1 MEENRM
7 KKTDIRKILSS
18 VVVLAMIVTFGSA
31 LAGCADPLQSEKTDA
46 LSQAVDPSSY
56 MQEDQAAVK
65 ELNKE
70 FRSEIKKD
78 KSEDAVSKDIKQ
90 YKKDV
95 KGFATRKTQ
104 IKEFKKLTKEAI
116 KKMDKDQ
123 QAKVTQILKD
133 NEKRLN
139 SVKTKE
145 DFLNVTN
152 DINQK
157 IQEAT
162 GTSTGVAAATVES
175 ATTTPTAKTQSVAQK
190 TGAKSYSSGFKS
202 TVTAR
207 SSTSAS
213 GSSSRT
219 SSKGSSSSSGSRSM
233 WDDMNSDTPSTPQK
247 QKVWV
252 QDSAA
257 WTETKYRTETYTYTV
272 YRTSD
277 GHEFN
282 DYASA
287 YNYYSYT
294 ADYGTGCN
302 FGPVTKTGTRQVPY
316 TVTHPATGHWE
327 YR

>member
-1 MEENRM
+1 M
-7 KKTDIRKILSS
+7 KINFRKTAA
-18 VVVLAMIVTFGSA
+18 VAMIAAMTITSA
-31 LAGCADPLQSEKTDA
+31 IAMTGCTEFQAKSSAKDEA
-46 LSQAVDPSSY
+46 LSQVVKASSY

-70 FRSEIKKD
+70 FRAKINKD
-78 KSEDAVSKDIKQ
+78 KSDKAINKDLKQ

-104 IKEFKKLTKEAI
+104 IKEFKKLTRKAI
-116 KKMDKDQ
+116 KQMDKDQ
-123 QAKVTQILKD
+123 QAKATQILKD
-133 NEKRLN
+133 NDKRLN
-139 SVKTKE
+139 GVKTKA
-145 DFLNVTN
+145 DFLSVTN
-152 DINQK
+152 EINQK

-175 ATTTPTAKTQSVAQK
+175 ATTAPTKKTQSVAQK
-190 TGAKSYSSGFKS
+190 TGAKSYSSGLKS

-207 SSTSAS
+207 PAS
-213 GSSSRT
+213 RGSSSRT
-219 SSKGSSSSSGSRSM
+219 SSKGSSSSSGSISM

-257 WTETKYRTETYTYTV
+257 WTETKYRTETYTYSV
-272 YRTSD
+272 YKSYPD
-277 GHEFN
+277 GAEFN

-287 YNYYSYT
+287 YQHYCDMDDQGLN
-294 ADYGTGCN
+294 CHV
-302 FGPVTKTGTRQVPY
+302 GPVTKTATRQVPY
-316 TVTHPATGHWE
+316 TVNHPATGHWE

>member
-1 MEENRM
+1 M
-7 KKTDIRKILSS
+7 KSNFRKAAA
-18 VVVLAMIVTFGSA
+18 VTMVAAMTFASAVTMT
-31 LAGCADPLQSEKTDA
+31 GCAEFQSSAKDEA
-46 LSQAVDPSSY
+46 LSQIVSASDY

-65 ELNKE
+65 ELNKD
-70 FRSEIKKD
+70 FRAEIRKD
-78 KSEDAVSKDIKQ
+78 KSDKAISKDLKQ

-116 KKMDKDQ
+116 KQMDEDQ
-123 QAKVTQILKD
+123 QAKAAQILKD
-133 NEKRLN
+133 NEKRLD

-175 ATTTPTAKTQSVAQK
+175 ATTAPTAKTQSVAQK
-190 TGAKSYSSGFKS
+190 TGAKSYSSGLKS

-207 SSTSAS
+207 PSTS
-213 GSSSRT
+213 GSSSR
-219 SSKGSSSSSGSRSM
+219 SSSSTSGSSSRSM

-257 WTETKYRTETYTYTV
+257 WTETKYRIETYTYSV
-272 YRTSD
+272 YKSYPD
-277 GHEFN
+277 GAEFS

-287 YNYYSYT
+287 YNHYCDMSEQ
-294 ADYGTGCN
+294 GLNCHV
-302 FGPVTKTGTRQVPY
+302 GPVTKTGTRQVPY
-316 TVTHPATGHWE
+316 TITHPATGHWE
-327 YR
+327 YK

>member
-1 MEENRM
+1 MNRKT
-7 KKTDIRKILSS
+7 KKIMAVTT
-18 VVVLAMIVTFGSA
+18 VAAMTFASA
-31 LAGCADPLQSEKTDA
+31 ISMTGCTEFQAKSDAKDEA
-46 LSQAVDPSSY
+46 LSQIANASSY

-70 FRSEIKKD
+70 FQAKINKD
-78 KSEDAVSKDIKQ
+78 KSDKAINRDLKQ

-116 KKMDKDQ
+116 NKMDGDQ
-123 QAKVTQILKD
+123 KAKAAQILKD
-133 NEKRLN
+133 NSKRLN
-139 SVKTKE
+139 GVKTKT
-145 DFLNVTN
+145 DFLSVTN

-162 GTSTGVAAATVES
+162 GTSTGIAAATVES
-175 ATTTPTAKTQSVAQK
+175 VTTTPTKKTQSVAQK
-190 TGAKSYSSGFKS
+190 TGAKSYSSGLKS

-207 SSTSAS
+207 PSTN

-233 WDDMNSDTPSTPQK
+233 WDDMNSDVPSTPQK

-252 QDSAA
+252 QDTAA
-257 WTETKYRTETYTYTV
+257 WTETKYRTETYTYSV
-272 YRTSD
+272 YKSYPD
-277 GHEFN
+277 GAEFN

-287 YNYYSYT
+287 YQHYCDMSEQGI
-294 ADYGTGCN
+294 A
-302 FGPVTKTGTRQVPY
+302 
-316 TVTHPATGHWE
+316 
-327 YR
+327 

>member
-1 MEENRM
+1 MD
-7 KKTDIRKILSS
+7 KKTKKILTVTTVAAMTFASAMTMTGCTEFQAKSS
-18 VVVLAMIVTFGSA
+18 AK
-31 LAGCADPLQSEKTDA
+31 DEA
-46 LSQAVDPSSY
+46 LSQVVKASSY

-70 FRSEIKKD
+70 FRAEIKKD
-78 KSEDAVSKDIKQ
+78 KSGNAVNKDLKQ

-95 KGFATRKTQ
+95 KGFATRKAQ
-104 IKEFKKLTKEAI
+104 IKEFKKLTREAI
-116 KKMDKDQ
+116 KQMDGDQ
-123 QAKVTQILKD
+123 QEKAAQILKD
-133 NEKRLN
+133 NSKRLN
-139 SVKTKE
+139 SVKTKA
-145 DFLNVTN
+145 DFLSVTN

-175 ATTTPTAKTQSVAQK
+175 VTTTPTKKTQSVAQK
-190 TGAKSYSSGFKS
+190 TGAKSYSSGLKS

-207 SSTSAS
+207 PSTS

-252 QDSAA
+252 QDTAA
-257 WTETKYRTETYTYTV
+257 WTETKYRTETYTYNV

-282 DYASA
+282 DYESA
-287 YNYYSYT
+287 YDYYSYT
-294 ADYGTGCN
+294 LDYGTGCN
-302 FGPVTKTGTRQVPY
+302 FGPVTKTATRQVPY
-316 TVTHPATGHWE
+316 TINHPATGHWE

>member
-1 MEENRM
+1 MKENRM

-31 LAGCADPLQSEKTDA
+31 LAGCADPLQSAKTDA

-65 ELNKE
+65 ELNKD

-78 KSEDAVSKDIKQ
+78 KSEDAVSKDLKQ

-104 IKEFKKLTKEAI
+104 IREFKKLTKEAI
-116 KKMDKDQ
+116 KQMDEDQ

-145 DFLNVTN
+145 NFLNVTN

-162 GTSTGVAAATVES
+162 GTNTGVAAATVES
-175 ATTTPTAKTQSVAQK
+175 ATTTPTAKTQSVAKK
-190 TGAKSYSSGFKS
+190 TGAKSYSSGLKS

-207 SSTSAS
+207 PSTSTSSSRSSSSTS
-213 GSSSRT
+213 G
-219 SSKGSSSSSGSRSM
+219 SGSRSM

-257 WTETKYRTETYTYTV
+257 YTTTEYKTVTKYKRV
-272 YRTSD
+272 CKTSD
-277 GHEFN
+277 GKTFDTMQE
-282 DYASA
+282 ASA
-287 YNYYSYT
+287 YQDWMTDEGYP
-294 ADYGTGCN
+294 CN
-302 FGPVTKTGTRQVPY
+302 WWTTTESWTEQVPY

>member
-1 MEENRM
+1 MNR
-7 KKTDIRKILSS
+7 KTKKILAVTTVAVMAFASAVTMTGCTEFQAKSS
-18 VVVLAMIVTFGSA
+18 AK
-31 LAGCADPLQSEKTDA
+31 DEA
-46 LSQAVDPSSY
+46 LSQVVSASDY

-70 FRSEIKKD
+70 FRAEIKKD
-78 KSEDAVSKDIKQ
+78 KSDKAISKDLKQ

-123 QAKVTQILKD
+123 QAKATQILKD
-133 NEKRLN
+133 NDKRLN
-139 SVKTKE
+139 GVKTKA
-145 DFLNVTN
+145 DFLSVTN

-162 GTSTGVAAATVES
+162 GKSTGVAAATVES
-175 ATTTPTAKTQSVAQK
+175 ATTAPTKKTQSVAQK
-190 TGAKSYSSGFKS
+190 TGAKSYSSGLKS

-207 SSTSAS
+207 PASS

-219 SSKGSSSSSGSRSM
+219 SSRGSSSSSGSRSM
-233 WDDMNSDTPSTPQK
+233 WDDMNSDVPSTPQK

-257 WTETKYRTETYTYTV
+257 YTTTEYRSVTKYRTV
-272 YRTSD
+272 CKTSD
-277 GHEFN
+277 GKTFN
-282 DYASA
+282 TTQEAAA
-287 YNYYSYT
+287 YEDWI
-294 ADYGTGCN
+294 ADNTDRAVN
-302 FGPVTKTGTRQVPY
+302 WWTTTESWTEQVPY

>member
-1 MEENRM
+1 MKTRFNRIIAITTIAVM
-7 KKTDIRKILSS
+7 
-18 VVVLAMIVTFGSA
+18 TFASG
-31 LAGCADPLQSEKTDA
+31 LMMTGCGNSLQDTKNDA
-46 LSQAVDPSSY
+46 LDQIVSASDY

-70 FRSEIKKD
+70 FRAEIKKD
-78 KSEDAVSKDIKQ
+78 KSDKAISKDLKQ

-123 QAKVTQILKD
+123 QAKATQILKD
-133 NEKRLN
+133 NDKRLN
-139 SVKTKE
+139 GVKTKA
-145 DFLNVTN
+145 DFLSVTN

-162 GTSTGVAAATVES
+162 GKSTGVAAATVES
-175 ATTTPTAKTQSVAQK
+175 ATTAPTKKTQSVAQK
-190 TGAKSYSSGFKS
+190 TGAKSYSSGLKS

-207 SSTSAS
+207 PASS

-219 SSKGSSSSSGSRSM
+219 SSRGSSSSSGSRSM
-233 WDDMNSDTPSTPQK
+233 WDDMNSDVPSTPQK

-257 WTETKYRTETYTYTV
+257 WTETYTYSV
-272 YRTSD
+272 YRSYPD
-277 GHEFN
+277 GAEFN

-287 YNYYSYT
+287 YQHYSDMLDQGI
-294 ADYGTGCN
+294 ACN
-302 FGPVTKTGTRQVPY
+302 VGPVTKTATHQVPY
-316 TVTHPATGHWE
+316 TINHPATGHWE

>member
-1 MEENRM
+1 M
-7 KKTDIRKILSS
+7 KINFRKTAA
-18 VVVLAMIVTFGSA
+18 VAMIAAMTITSA
-31 LAGCADPLQSEKTDA
+31 IAMTGCTEFQAKSSAKDEA
-46 LSQAVDPSSY
+46 LSQVVKASSY

-70 FRSEIKKD
+70 FRAKINKD
-78 KSEDAVSKDIKQ
+78 KSDKAINKDLKQ

-104 IKEFKKLTKEAI
+104 IKEFKKLTRKAI
-116 KKMDKDQ
+116 KQMDKDQ
-123 QAKVTQILKD
+123 QAKATQILKD
-133 NEKRLN
+133 NDKRLN
-139 SVKTKE
+139 GVKTKA
-145 DFLNVTN
+145 DFLSVTN
-152 DINQK
+152 EINQK

-175 ATTTPTAKTQSVAQK
+175 ATTAPTKKTQSVAQK
-190 TGAKSYSSGFKS
+190 TGAKSYSSGLKS

-207 SSTSAS
+207 PASS

-219 SSKGSSSSSGSRSM
+219 SSRGSSSSSGSISM
-233 WDDMNSDTPSTPQK
+233 WDDMNSDVPSTPQK

-257 WTETKYRTETYTYTV
+257 WTETKYRTETYTYSV
-272 YRTSD
+272 YKSYPD
-277 GHEFN
+277 GAEFN

-287 YNYYSYT
+287 YQHYCDMSEQGI
-294 ADYGTGCN
+294 ACHV
-302 FGPVTKTGTRQVPY
+302 GPESRTTTRQVPY
-316 TVTHPATGHWE
+316 TINHPATGHWE

>member
-1 MEENRM
+1 MNR
-7 KKTDIRKILSS
+7 KTKKILAVTTVAAMTFASAISMTGCTEFQAKSS
-18 VVVLAMIVTFGSA
+18 AK
-31 LAGCADPLQSEKTDA
+31 DEA
-46 LSQAVDPSSY
+46 LSQVVKASSY

-70 FRSEIKKD
+70 FRAEIKKD
-78 KSEDAVSKDIKQ
+78 KSDKAINKDLKQ

-95 KGFATRKTQ
+95 KGFATRKAQ

-116 KKMDKDQ
+116 KQMDKDQ
-123 QAKVTQILKD
+123 QAKATQILKD
-133 NEKRLN
+133 NSKRLN
-139 SVKTKE
+139 GVKTKA
-145 DFLNVTN
+145 DFLSVTN
-152 DINQK
+152 EINQK

-162 GTSTGVAAATVES
+162 GTSTGVTAATVES
-175 ATTTPTAKTQSVAQK
+175 ATTVPTKKTQSVAQK
-190 TGAKSYSSGFKS
+190 TGAKSYSSGLKS

-207 SSTSAS
+207 PSTS

-257 WTETKYRTETYTYTV
+257 YTTTEYRTVTKYRNV
-272 YRTSD
+272 CITSD
-277 GHEFN
+277 GKTFSTMREA
-282 DYASA
+282 DA
-287 YNYYSYT
+287 YYEQMLNN
-294 ADYGTGCN
+294 GTPIN
-302 FGPVTKTGTRQVPY
+302 WTTTTQSWTEQVPY
-316 TVTHPATGHWE
+316 TVNHPATGHWE

>member
-1 MEENRM
+1 MNR
-7 KKTDIRKILSS
+7 KTKKILAVTTVAAMTFASAISMTGCTEFQAKSS
-18 VVVLAMIVTFGSA
+18 AK
-31 LAGCADPLQSEKTDA
+31 DEA
-46 LSQAVDPSSY
+46 LSQVVKASSY

-70 FRSEIKKD
+70 FRAKINKD
-78 KSEDAVSKDIKQ
+78 KSDKAINKDLKQ

-104 IKEFKKLTKEAI
+104 IKEFKKLTRKAI
-116 KKMDKDQ
+116 KQMDKDQ
-123 QAKVTQILKD
+123 QAKATQILKD
-133 NEKRLN
+133 NDKRLN
-139 SVKTKE
+139 GVKTKA
-145 DFLNVTN
+145 DFLSVTN
-152 DINQK
+152 EINQK

-175 ATTTPTAKTQSVAQK
+175 ATTAPTKKTQSVAQK
-190 TGAKSYSSGFKS
+190 TGAKSYSSGLKS

-207 SSTSAS
+207 PASS

-219 SSKGSSSSSGSRSM
+219 SSRGSSSSSGSISM

-257 WTETKYRTETYTYTV
+257 YTTTEYRTVTKYKTV
-272 YRTSD
+272 YKTSD
-277 GHEFN
+277 GKTFN
-282 DYASA
+282 TIQEADAYYAENPINWWSTTE
-287 YNYYSYT
+287 SWT
-294 ADYGTGCN
+294 E
-302 FGPVTKTGTRQVPY
+302 QVPY
-316 TVTHPATGHWE
+316 TVNHPATGHWE

>member
-1 MEENRM
+1 M
-7 KKTDIRKILSS
+7 KINFRKTAA
-18 VVVLAMIVTFGSA
+18 VAMIAAMTITSA
-31 LAGCADPLQSEKTDA
+31 IAMTGCTEFQAKSSAKDEA
-46 LSQAVDPSSY
+46 LSQVVKASSY
-56 MQEDQAAVK
+56 MQEDQAEVK

-70 FRSEIKKD
+70 FRAKINKD
-78 KSEDAVSKDIKQ
+78 KSDKTINKDLKQ

-104 IKEFKKLTKEAI
+104 IKEFKKLTRKAI
-116 KKMDKDQ
+116 KQMDKDQ
-123 QAKVTQILKD
+123 QAKASQILKD
-133 NEKRLN
+133 NDKRLN
-139 SVKTKE
+139 GVKTKA
-145 DFLNVTN
+145 DFLSVTN
-152 DINQK
+152 EINQK

-175 ATTTPTAKTQSVAQK
+175 ATTAPTKKTQSVAQK
-190 TGAKSYSSGFKS
+190 TGAKSYSSGLKS

-207 SSTSAS
+207 PSTS

-257 WTETKYRTETYTYTV
+257 YTTTEYRTVTKQKVV
-272 YRTSD
+272 YITSD
-277 GHEFN
+277 GKTFDTIQEV
-282 DYASA
+282 DAYYAENPINWTS
-287 YNYYSYT
+287 T
-294 ADYGTGCN
+294 
-302 FGPVTKTGTRQVPY
+302 VKTWTEQVPY
-316 TVTHPATGHWE
+316 TVNHPATGHWE